1 MRAKRKE
8 SLVETELQLPIQKD
22 IEVEKRRK
30 ENMNKRLIDSSS
42 VALST
47 MSTSAQS
54 QRQKKRQQ
62 SFCSR
67 DTEKA
72 YVEGLEDGY
81 RDGLQG
87 GWSHGFDSGYEEEW
101 RQFKER
107 WAALLTTVII
117 VILVALYYTRLTS
130 SQKAGSGLETLHY
143 MSCFAE
149 QRLQGTR

>member
-1 MRAKRKE
+1 M
-8 SLVETELQLPIQKD
+8 
-22 IEVEKRRK
+22 
-30 ENMNKRLIDSSS
+30 DSSR

-47 MSTSAQS
+47 MSTSTQS

-87 GWSHGFDSGYEEEW
+87 DGVTV
-101 RQFKER
+101 
-107 WAALLTTVII
+107 LTQATKKMGDNSK
-117 VILVALYYTRLTS
+117 RDG
-130 SQKAGSGLETLHY
+130 QHY
-143 MSCFAE
+143 
-149 QRLQGTR
+149 

>member
-1 MRAKRKE
+1 M
-8 SLVETELQLPIQKD
+8 
-22 IEVEKRRK
+22 
-30 ENMNKRLIDSSS
+30 DSSR

-62 SFCSR
+62 LFCSR

-87 GWSHGFDSGYEEEW
+87 GWSHGFDSRYEEEW

-130 SQKAGSGLETLHY
+130 
-143 MSCFAE
+143 
-149 QRLQGTR
+149 